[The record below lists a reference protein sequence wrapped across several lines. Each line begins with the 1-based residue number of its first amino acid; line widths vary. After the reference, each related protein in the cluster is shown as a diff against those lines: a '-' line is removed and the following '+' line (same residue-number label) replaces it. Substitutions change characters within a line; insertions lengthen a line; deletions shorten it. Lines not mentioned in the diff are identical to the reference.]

1 VDSAAASFLYYEK
14 EQEASMAALFVALGI
29 AVITLLALLLWFVPH
44 LLHQQAQRSAAEAAR
59 LRNMLLD
66 MLNEQ
71 EAVTLRQ
78 SQLGTSIAYL
88 QDQLEQIV
96 GLAQR
101 GSQDEATSLQ
111 ARGLAPVADQTA
123 MRQLE
128 ERIAALQTQI
138 QGWLDTRARVQ
149 RSAQAHDNEA
159 WAHLMSLLSAIQERV
174 GQLSV
179 ERTNAS
185 AGLQARVLLEELE
198 QEMEHL
204 RSISEDIAT
213 LQWRLRR
220 SLNERESHLS
230 VIRAGASGGAD

>member
-1 VDSAAASFLYYEK
+1 VDLAARSFLYYEK

-44 LLHQQAQRSAAEAAR
+44 LLHQQAQRSADESAR

-101 GSQDEATSLQ
+101 DP
-111 ARGLAPVADQTA
+111 ARGQAPIADQAA
-123 MRQLE
+123 MRQIE
-128 ERIAALQTQI
+128 ERIGALQTQL
-138 QGWLDTRARVQ
+138 QGWLDTRVRVQ
-149 RSAQAHDNEA
+149 RSAQAQDNEA

>member
-1 VDSAAASFLYYEK
+1 
-14 EQEASMAALFVALGI
+14 
-29 AVITLLALLLWFVPH
+29 
-44 LLHQQAQRSAAEAAR
+44 
-59 LRNMLLD
+59 
-66 MLNEQ
+66 
-71 EAVTLRQ
+71 
-78 SQLGTSIAYL
+78 
-88 QDQLEQIV
+88 
-96 GLAQR
+96 
-101 GSQDEATSLQ
+101 
-111 ARGLAPVADQTA
+111 
-123 MRQLE
+123 MRQIE
-128 ERIAALQTQI
+128 ERIGALQAQI

-149 RSAQAHDNEA
+149 RNAQAQDNEA

-174 GQLSV
+174 GQLSI

-230 VIRAGASGGAD
+230 VIRASASGGAD

>member
-1 VDSAAASFLYYEK
+1 
-14 EQEASMAALFVALGI
+14 MTALFVALGI

-44 LLHQQAQRSAAEAAR
+44 LLHQQALHSASESAR
-59 LRNMLLD
+59 LRDMLLD

-78 SQLGTSIAYL
+78 SQLSTSISYL

-96 GLAQR
+96 QIAQR
-101 GSQDEATSLQ
+101 DPG
-111 ARGLAPVADQTA
+111 RGHTPVLEQGAL
-123 MRQLE
+123 RQLE
-128 ERIAALQTQI
+128 DRIGSMQTQI

-149 RSAQAHDNEA
+149 RNSQAQDNEA
-159 WAHLMSLLSAIQERV
+159 WAHLMSLLGAIQDRV

-179 ERTNAS
+179 ERTNVS

-198 QEMEHL
+198 QEMDHL

-220 SLNERESHLS
+220 SLNERESNLS
-230 VIRAGASGGAD
+230 VIRANASGGAN